1 MTTNLF
7 KTWPGG
13 VTALLMT
20 VLLTGCGGKSDP
32 VPKPPPPTVTVARP
46 LVKQVTDWDEYTGRL
61 AAVDSVKVRARV
73 SGYLK
78 SVHFKDGAFVSKGDL
93 LFVID
98 PRPYQAALDR
108 AKARADQAKAQLELA
123 RDERA
128 RAERLFES
136 NAVSQQEFQARVQAE
151 REAAA
156 RLEAA
161 QAAVHAARLNL
172 GFTHVRAPISG
183 RISREF
189 VTDGNL
195 ISGGTANSTLLTT
208 IVSLDPIYVYF
219 TADERSVLRYMRLAR
234 RGIRPS
240 SRDFRNPVRLQLA
253 DEKDFPHKGYM
264 DFVDNQIDEATGTMM
279 GRAVIPNPNY
289 LLVPGLFARVK
300 LRGEGP
306 YKALLVPDEAIG
318 TDQVQKFVYVLG
330 KNNIIARRQVQL
342 GEVIGGLRV
351 IRAGLSADDEVV
363 IKGIQRVQAGSPV
376 TPERAS
382 LGAPNQSNIATRASN

>member
-1 MTTNLF
+1 MTTNFF
-7 KTWPGG
+7 KTSSSG

-20 VLLTGCGGKSDP
+20 VLLTACGGKSDP
-32 VPKPPPPTVTVARP
+32 APKPPPPTVTVARP

-78 SVHFKDGAFVSKGDL
+78 SMHFKDGAFVSKGDL

-161 QAAVHAARLNL
+161 QAAVHSARLNL

-253 DEKDFPHKGYM
+253 DEKGFPHKGYM

-306 YKALLVPDEAIG
+306 YKALLVPDAAIG

>member
-1 MTTNLF
+1 MTTNFF
-7 KTWPGG
+7 KTSPSG

-20 VLLTGCGGKSDP
+20 VLLTACGGKSDP
-32 VPKPPPPTVTVARP
+32 APKPPPPTVTVARP

-78 SVHFKDGAFVSKGDL
+78 SMHFKDGAFVSKGDL

-156 RLEAA
+156 RVEAA
-161 QAAVHAARLNL
+161 QATGQSARLNL

-189 VTDGNL
+189 VTNGNL

-208 IVSLDPIYVYF
+208 IVSLNPIYVYF

-306 YKALLVPDEAIG
+306 YKALLVPDAAIG

-330 KNNIIARRQVQL
+330 RNNIIARRQVQL

-363 IKGIQRVQAGSPV
+363 IKGFQRVQAGSPA

-382 LGAPNQSNIATRASN
+382 LGAPNQSNIATRAPN

>member
-1 MTTNLF
+1 MTTNFF
-7 KTWPGG
+7 KTSPSG

-20 VLLTGCGGKSDP
+20 VLLTACGGKSDP

-61 AAVDSVKVRARV
+61 AAVDSVNVRARV

-78 SVHFKDGAFVSKGDL
+78 SMHFKDGAFVSKGDL

-151 REAAA
+151 REAVA

-161 QAAVHAARLNL
+161 QAAVQSARLNL

-189 VTDGNL
+189 VTNGNL

-253 DEKDFPHKGYM
+253 DEKGFPHKGYM

-306 YKALLVPDEAIG
+306 YKALLVPDAAIG

-330 KNNIIARRQVQL
+330 RNNIIARRQVQL

-363 IKGIQRVQAGSPV
+363 IKGFQRVHAGSPAA
-376 TPERAS
+376 PERAS
-382 LGAPNQSNIATRASN
+382 LGAPNQSNIATRAPN